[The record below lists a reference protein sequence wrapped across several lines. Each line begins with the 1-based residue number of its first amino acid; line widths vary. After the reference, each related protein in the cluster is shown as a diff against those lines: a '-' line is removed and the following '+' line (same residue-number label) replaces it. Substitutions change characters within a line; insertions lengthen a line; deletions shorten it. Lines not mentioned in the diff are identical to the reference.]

1 MSIFYSNQLNN
12 GLFTLDADEARHCIK
27 VLRKKEGDEI
37 AIIDGAGNYY
47 TALITDTTKTEV
59 IAKVLKQE
67 IYLKY
72 HNDHAIAI
80 APTKNADRI
89 EWFVEKSV
97 ELGIGHI
104 YLFKS
109 KRAEFTNVKME
120 RLHKIVISAMKQS
133 KNIYAP
139 KLHGIITMNE
149 VINLDFDNKYIAYCE
164 EKPALHLKSN
174 APFDKSC
181 LLLIGP
187 EGDFTATEVANAQK
201 IGFKPVSLGEARLR
215 TETAALFGLS
225 VMNLF

>member
-12 GLFTLDADEARHCIK
+12 GLFTLEADEARHCIK

-37 AIIDGAGNYY
+37 GIIDGSGTYF
-47 TALITDTTKTEV
+47 TATILAFTKNEVAAKVIKEV
-59 IAKVLKQE
+59 ILPKFHL
-67 IYLKY
+67 
-72 HNDHAIAI
+72 DHAIAI

-133 KNIYAP
+133 KNIYSP
-139 KLHGIITMNE
+139 SLHGIITMNE
-149 VINLDFDNKYIAYCE
+149 VLKLNYNNKFIAYCE
-164 EKPALHLKSN
+164 EKPALHLKSH
-174 APFDKSC
+174 APFDDGN

-187 EGDFTATEVANAQK
+187 EGDFTSEEVAKAIK
-201 IGFKPVSLGEARLR
+201 EGFKPVSLGEARLR